1 MQINQVELS
10 KLNPDKAYIQIT
22 FAEPYF
28 DNYGKC
34 DTQVGVGHSKQRVEI
49 VKLECIS
56 EEMSHK
62 PQTEDISVENKIER
76 FIRPKGRLNFSITAK
91 LLMKL

>member
-1 MQINQVELS
+1 MQNNQVELS

-34 DTQVGVGHSKQRVEI
+34 DIGWSRSKEQ
-49 VKLECIS
+49 KLAIKNAIS
-56 EEMSHK
+56 
-62 PQTEDISVENKIER
+62 N
-76 FIRPKGRLNFSITAK
+76 GYA
-91 LLMKL
+91 

>member
-1 MQINQVELS
+1 MLMQINQVELS

-34 DTQVGVGHSKQRVEI
+34 DIGWSRSKEQ
-49 VKLECIS
+49 KLAIKNGNFKWLCLNIS
-56 EEMSHK
+56 QK
-62 PQTEDISVENKIER
+62 R
-76 FIRPKGRLNFSITAK
+76 
-91 LLMKL
+91 

>member
-34 DTQVGVGHSKQRVEI
+34 GIGWSRSKELKLAIQNGKFKLLSLNISQKRWVTNQKQRI
-49 VKLECIS
+49 YLWR
-56 EEMSHK
+56 
-62 PQTEDISVENKIER
+62 TR
-76 FIRPKGRLNFSITAK
+76 
-91 LLMKL
+91 